1 MSTTFDVRW
10 GSQARRGERKRCR
23 FTSTRLSTGDK
34 AQRKRRGAE
43 PIEMRERRH
52 GYFPKA
58 FVWHGQRYDVHAVE
72 RCWTISRRGRGG
84 RVERHCFR
92 VRCSFGSAVGE
103 PAWPERSR
111 RVEPQDRREGTFEV
125 YQDVRHNT
133 WHLQPFDLA
142 QDKPFDLAQDKRE
155 MRR

>member
-10 GSQARRGERKRCR
+10 GSQARRGERKRRR

-92 VRCSFGSAVGE
+92 VRCSFGSI
-103 PAWPERSR
+103 
-111 RVEPQDRREGTFEV
+111 QDRREGTFEV